1 MMTLLKLATRNDI
14 PTVFLHLFCAHIRNI
29 QVLGEHSKVLNRG
42 GRMNYCHKIG
52 RTLLGK

>member
-1 MMTLLKLATRNDI
+1 MMTLLKLATKNDI